1 MKKLITLICII
12 ALMAVPVIGNA
23 APAEKT
29 ISVKAY
35 KPGQESTLSMANKSL
50 NPEAKVVEK
59 SEGKYISSWAANVT
73 AAGLTLARPSRA
85 WTLENRSHPLS
96 YSLIR

>member
-35 KPGQESTLSMANKSL
+35 KPG
-50 NPEAKVVEK
+50 
-59 SEGKYISSWAANVT
+59 
-73 AAGLTLARPSRA
+73 
-85 WTLENRSHPLS
+85 H
-96 YSLIR
+96 